1 MTASSSPPWLAEALR
16 LSAFLSGPLTDQPDT
31 IWQALVGRPPDEIRR
46 YPADGRATAAGRHL
60 NALLRLDLRPSRID
74 WRLSFDPRRQ
84 STPIPSIGPY
94 VPLANQF
101 QELMARWL
109 AARGPLRRLA
119 YASVLLL
126 PTPDLASAHAQLV
139 EFLPAVNL
147 DQENTRDFQYRI
159 NRRRHLPST
168 FEATSVRGLPINRL
182 ATWSAVELTQTIVD
196 ISGGDASHSI
206 VENPASLT
214 FCRLELDINTVP
226 EHTRTLAAS
235 DLPPLFSFL
244 VDAAA
249 DLSEHGDTP

>member
-1 MTASSSPPWLAEALR
+1 MPASSSPPWLAETLR
-16 LSAFLSGPLTDQPDT
+16 LSAFLNGPLTDQPDT
-31 IWQALVGRPPDEIRR
+31 MWQTLVGRPPDEIRR
-46 YPADGRATAAGRHL
+46 YPADGRTTATGRHL
-60 NALLRLDLRPSRID
+60 SALLRLDLRPSRVD
-74 WRLSFDPRRQ
+74 WRLSVDPRRL
-84 STPIPSIGPY
+84 STPIPAIGPY

-101 QELMARWL
+101 QALMASWL
-109 AARGPLRRLA
+109 AACASLSRLA
-119 YASVLLL
+119 YGSVLLL
-126 PTPDLASAHAQLV
+126 PTSDLASAHAKLT

-206 VENPASLT
+206 VESPDALT

-226 EHTRTLAAS
+226 EHARTLAAN
-235 DLPPLFSFL
+235 DLPQLFSCL

-249 DLSEHGDTP
+249 GLSEHGDTP